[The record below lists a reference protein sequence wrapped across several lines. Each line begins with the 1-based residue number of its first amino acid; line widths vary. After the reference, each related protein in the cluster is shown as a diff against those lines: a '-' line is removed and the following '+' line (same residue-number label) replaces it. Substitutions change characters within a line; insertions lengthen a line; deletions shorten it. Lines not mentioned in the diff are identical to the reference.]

1 MRGLAP
7 PDREAWEARS
17 AWFWRAH
24 DVNAGPAPL
33 DLGPRAGAL
42 LEELETVFCTGA
54 WAASVILSWTIVEA
68 DARAAARAGVD
79 VKDAPDVD
87 WLRERRNRLVHVG
100 RVGDK
105 DDVPDEGE
113 LRAWA
118 EGAVRIVFK
127 TLFAGAWR

>member
-7 PDREAWEARS
+7 PDTEAWEARS

-100 RVGDK
+100 RAGDK
-105 DDVPDEGE
+105 DEVPDEAE
-113 LRAWA
+113 LRGWA

>member
-7 PDREAWEARS
+7 PDPKAWQARS
-17 AWFWRAH
+17 VWFWRAH

-33 DLGPRAGAL
+33 ELGPRAGAL
-42 LEELETVFCTGA
+42 LEELETLFCAGA
-54 WAASVILSWTIVEA
+54 WAASVIVSWTIVEA

-100 RVGDK
+100 SAGEK
-105 DDVPDEGE
+105 DEVPDEVE
-113 LRAWA
+113 LRGWA